1 MHITDASAREWTV
14 LQTQYE
20 QYEFVALAIK
30 LVAVSLFAVSLLLGL
45 QQELVGL
52 LMLVL
57 WMQDPLA
64 ERPQRRGR
72 AAGRIPAQ
80 RGAADGSVSVC
91 GIAGG
96 GTVPGS
102 GLTGPIMEHPM
113 GRKRIGTC
121 LAALLLLLAAPVHA
135 LQISGLTPQGEV
147 ARVRQ
152 VVVKFD
158 QAAVRLGDAQAPA
171 PVAISCDDP
180 QAAKGS
186 GRWATER
193 SWTFDFAQD
202 LPPGVRC
209 AVQANADLRSP
220 TGAALA
226 GQIRFSFSSGGP
238 FVQNTVPYAGS
249 RIDEEQHFILR
260 LNGPATP
267 ESIQAHVW
275 CGMRGLGERI
285 AVRLVEGADRAA
297 MLRARR
303 LERQASAAPL

>member
-1 MHITDASAREWTV
+1 
-14 LQTQYE
+14 
-20 QYEFVALAIK
+20 
-30 LVAVSLFAVSLLLGL
+30 
-45 QQELVGL
+45 
-52 LMLVL
+52 
-57 WMQDPLA
+57 
-64 ERPQRRGR
+64 
-72 AAGRIPAQ
+72 
-80 RGAADGSVSVC
+80 
-91 GIAGG
+91 
-96 GTVPGS
+96 
-102 GLTGPIMEHPM
+102 MEHAM

-226 GQIRFSFSSGGP
+226 GQTRFSFSSGGP

-297 MLRARR
+297 MLALPPVPPLVGWRKQVRLGRDYYVNIARNDYSVDPTWIGRMVDAHADLEKVQVRLGGRLVAEHPRVWARGLTITDTAHVATAARLRQEFQQTPTRAGTDGLVRD
-303 LERQASAAPL
+303 LADYDKAFGLNTPEVS